1 MALKPIPTLKLSRLT
16 VSANVIILKNVST
29 FVTDSSL
36 KYENR
41 SSIASSKKTIP
52 TIKVDFI
59 FIILKIYSPKKSPKS
74 GMKK

>member
-59 FIILKIYSPKKSPKS
+59 FII
-74 GMKK
+74 